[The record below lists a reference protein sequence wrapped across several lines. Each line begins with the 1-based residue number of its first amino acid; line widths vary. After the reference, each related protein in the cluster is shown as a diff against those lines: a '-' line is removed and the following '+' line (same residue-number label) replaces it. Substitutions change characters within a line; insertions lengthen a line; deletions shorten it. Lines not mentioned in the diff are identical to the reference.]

1 MTTRQFFQR
10 LLQPL
15 APSSLENLSANEAM
29 DMVGALNAALSD
41 FYRFAPDRYRK
52 IERHYGIL
60 APREFEA
67 DFVKGEVSI
76 SNVTTAGAELPDA
89 MVVEGTGNPG
99 IDGLYSRVGN
109 LSVFPRY
116 VAVGSIEEIYMA
128 ATWELLWHSAIITST
143 DSTSPT
149 PDLVDSW
156 SYPNMTVRRATWA
169 DFPSQT
175 LTLAEPPGS
184 TVIIDGQGGTNEI
197 GDSGNDLM
205 HAFAGETGRY
215 RLKLFSD
222 VIPLGAFFVERMYLH
237 PIMKSGRIL
246 EHDGALQQLGP
257 HSEQFG
263 RQGIRTKQVGTPRRY
278 GIRHTGSFGGSV
290 QPAALLVLDP
300 MPSAEDSLRLGLV
313 HQAMTFGMSAWAEE
327 LTIPLPESICW
338 DILLPLAWGQL
349 TLSALWRDSQ
359 NKKDYTERASDARF
373 AARSLPEYVG
383 VPNHGLGRP
392 HGW

>member
-76 SNVTTAGAELPDA
+76 SNVTTAG
-89 MVVEGTGNPG
+89 
-99 IDGLYSRVGN
+99 
-109 LSVFPRY
+109 
-116 VAVGSIEEIYMA
+116 
-128 ATWELLWHSAIITST
+128 
-143 DSTSPT
+143 
-149 PDLVDSW
+149 
-156 SYPNMTVRRATWA
+156 
-169 DFPSQT
+169 QT